1 MLQLRKAK
9 DKQKYED
16 SLHTQTLTSTLPSI
30 IFLSLYY
37 IKPNDKKSHLKSHQ
51 PCSCIL
57 KKYWLWNKYPGTIT
71 SLALIQN
78 RWTRVLKA
86 TCRGS
91 SWRIPH
97 GLCNIADG
105 ENILGLLSNDV
116 SKTTFLSIVFYGFH
130 KHDFPF

>member
-1 MLQLRKAK
+1 M
-9 DKQKYED
+9 
-16 SLHTQTLTSTLPSI
+16 HTQTLTSTLPSI
-30 IFLSLYY
+30 ILLSLYY
-37 IKPNDKKSHLKSHQ
+37 IKPNDKKSSQ
-51 PCSCIL
+51 
-57 KKYWLWNKYPGTIT
+57 IT
-71 SLALIQN
+71 STFQLHPKKILALKQVPRYYNLALIQN

-86 TCRGS
+86 KCRGS

-130 KHDFPF
+130 KHDFPFK